1 MEIRTL
7 SHPTPPLSWRVL
19 VVVSEFNDLVTDRL
33 LSGCLDAFRDCPL
46 LPETVD
52 IVRVP
57 GAMEIPATLSLLLPR
72 EEYDAAVVIGCVIRG
87 DTGHYE
93 AVVDGVTS
101 GVMRQSQIHG
111 KPVIF
116 GVLTV
121 DSLQQALDRVGGK
134 AGDKGREAG
143 EAAFRMAQFFLSRK
157 RTGAS

>member
-1 MEIRTL
+1 MEIRTIPL
-7 SHPTPPLSWRVL
+7 PTPPLVWRVL
-19 VVVSEFNDLVTDRL
+19 VIQSEFNSLVTDRL
-33 LSGCLDAFRDCPL
+33 LSGCLAAFRDSPL
-46 LPETVD
+46 LPEKVD
-52 IVRVP
+52 VLRVP
-57 GAMEIPATLSLLLPR
+57 GAMEIPSTLSLFLPGD
-72 EEYDAAVVIGCVIRG
+72 EYDAAVVIGCVIRG

-101 GVMRQSQIHG
+101 GVVRQSQIHG

-143 EAAFRMAQFFLSRK
+143 EAAYRMAQLFLSRK
-157 RTGAS
+157 KKGTA

>member
-7 SHPTPPLSWRVL
+7 SLPLPPLTWKAL
-19 VVVSEFNDLVTDRL
+19 VIASEFNALVTDRL
-33 LSGCLDAFRDCPL
+33 LAGCLDSFHACPL
-46 LPETVD
+46 LPEKVD
-52 IVRVP
+52 VVRVP
-57 GAMEIPATLSLLLPR
+57 GAMEIPATLSVLLPR
-72 EEYDAAVVIGCVIRG
+72 AEYDVAVVIGCVIRG

-93 AVVDGVTS
+93 AVVDGVTA
-101 GVMRQSQIHG
+101 GVMHQSQMHG

-143 EAAFRMAQFFLSRK
+143 EAAFRMSQLFLSRK
-157 RTGAS
+157 GVS